1 MTRAHKIEAWVALI
15 VIVLLVG
22 GTLAIMRWGTR
33 RPLSLRGAVLVQ
45 DADPHKQLPI
55 AGVVISA
62 GDLAVSDA
70 TTDSSGLFVLNLR
83 KPIRRGHALL
93 LHFRDPKYQPLDL
106 KEFVGDQLYVVHLM
120 PVSQVRAPDNQPVQK
135 VTNIRVRYTV

>member
-1 MTRAHKIEAWVALI
+1 MTRAHKIEAWVALV

-22 GTLAIMRWGTR
+22 GTLAILRWGKQ

-70 TTDSSGLFVLNLR
+70 TTDSSGLFVVNLR
-83 KPIRRGHALL
+83 KPIRRGHAL
-93 LHFRDPKYQPLDL
+93 
-106 KEFVGDQLYVVHLM
+106 DQKSVV
-120 PVSQVRAPDNQPVQK
+120 
-135 VTNIRVRYTV
+135 